1 MKKVIAYR
9 RLLVAVLLSSVLAGC
24 QTNPAQPDRPES
36 TQLAEQIELANR
48 LLAQGKHEAALAE
61 YHLALELDPR
71 NAFVLTRMAYL
82 YDRLGDPAATEYVL
96 RDLLAVEPDHAEAL
110 ERLGLLELKR
120 GQRAAA
126 EEKFA
131 RAETL
136 GRSSWRLFNGL
147 GVLAD
152 YDGEYV
158 AAQAHYARAL
168 QQQPTNRSL
177 VLNNIGYSHY
187 LAGDLQKALTFF
199 NQALAI
205 DPNFEQALSNKGLML
220 VRMERSDDA
229 YSVFKGFMS
238 DEKAMNS
245 VGYLNMLL
253 RDYRLAERYFRM
265 AIKTSPMYYEEA
277 HENLDRV
284 VQLQRTSS
292 GSDTPS

>member
-1 MKKVIAYR
+1 MIDYR

-24 QTNPAQPDRPES
+24 QMNPTQPDRPES
-36 TQLAEQIELANR
+36 TQLEEQIGLANR

-61 YHLALELDPR
+61 YHLALELDPK

-82 YDRLGDPAATEYVL
+82 YDRLGDPTATEYVL

-126 EEKFA
+126 RDKFEHAEK
-131 RAETL
+131 L
-136 GRSSWRLFNGL
+136 GRSSWQLFNGL

-152 YDGEYV
+152 YEGEY
-158 AAQAHYARAL
+158 AAARAYYARAL
-168 QQQPTNRSL
+168 QQQPTNRAL
-177 VLNNIGYSHY
+177 LQNNIGYSHY
-187 LAGDLQKALTFF
+187 LAGDLQAALTFF

-229 YSVFKGFMS
+229 YSVFKNFMS
-238 DEKAMNS
+238 DEKALNS

-253 RDYRLAERYFRM
+253 RDYPLAERYFRM

-292 GSDTPS
+292 GSDTSS